1 MKTQWLQTTSVVHW
15 PSSEENIIYT
25 AMNKILSATT
35 LQFLSLTVVYLF
47 QVSGFK

>member
-25 AMNKILSATT
+25 AMEQN
-35 LQFLSLTVVYLF
+35 TVSHYF
-47 QVSGFK
+47 TVS